1 MNQSRKIINFQKARC
16 FLVKS
21 VMVSMCPV
29 HRVWHYFSS
38 DSPLQTGIQCYL
50 IIRCPQPFS
59 FISSSVASQTLPYL
73 FILRVADGSFYA
85 ISVIPFRFTFCTAA
99 KQCTCFHIL
108 YDFNPALAAYW
119 TPFYFVSIII
129 AFHYITASMNSNLSN
144 CSTYWYLIIFL
155 LQL

>member
-1 MNQSRKIINFQKARC
+1 MALFFIRFTSTNWDLVLFNNQMSIAF
-16 FLVKS
+16 FF
-21 VMVSMCPV
+21 
-29 HRVWHYFSS
+29 YFF
-38 DSPLQTGIQCYL
+38 
-50 IIRCPQPFS
+50 FS
-59 FISSSVASQTLPYL
+59 GFTNSAV
-73 FILRVADGSFYA
+73 FILRVAVGSFYA
-85 ISVIPFRFTFCTAA
+85 ISVIPFRFIFCTAA

-108 YDFNPALAAYW
+108 YDFTPALAAYW

>member
-1 MNQSRKIINFQKARC
+1 MALFFIRFTSTNWDLVLFNNQMSIAF
-16 FLVKS
+16 FF
-21 VMVSMCPV
+21 
-29 HRVWHYFSS
+29 YFF
-38 DSPLQTGIQCYL
+38 
-50 IIRCPQPFS
+50 FS
-59 FISSSVASQTLPYL
+59 GFTNSAV
-73 FILRVADGSFYA
+73 FILRVAVGSFYA
-85 ISVIPFRFTFCTAA
+85 ISDIPFRFTFCTAA

>member
-1 MNQSRKIINFQKARC
+1 MALFFIRFTSTNWDLVLFNNQMSIAFFFYFFFSGFTNFA
-16 FLVKS
+16 V
-21 VMVSMCPV
+21 
-29 HRVWHYFSS
+29 
-38 DSPLQTGIQCYL
+38 
-50 IIRCPQPFS
+50 
-59 FISSSVASQTLPYL
+59 
-73 FILRVADGSFYA
+73 FILRVAVGSFYA

>member
-1 MNQSRKIINFQKARC
+1 MALFFIRFTSTNWDLVLFNNQMSIAF
-16 FLVKS
+16 FF
-21 VMVSMCPV
+21 
-29 HRVWHYFSS
+29 YFF
-38 DSPLQTGIQCYL
+38 
-50 IIRCPQPFS
+50 FS
-59 FISSSVASQTLPYL
+59 GFTNSAV
-73 FILRVADGSFYA
+73 FILRVAVGSFYA
-85 ISVIPFRFTFCTAA
+85 ISVIPFRFTFCTSA